1 MELLISLIG
10 GAVGGN
16 VAGSL
21 LKNYNLGTLWNS
33 VVGILGG
40 GLGAQLLGALGVLG
54 GGGGSAMDIGSIIAN
69 IASSGVGGGVL
80 MVIVGLVKNMM
91 GKK

>member
-40 GLGAQLLGALGVLG
+40 GLGAQLLGMLGILG